1 MLVGI
6 IGAMDVEV
14 EILAQAMDGSRVS
27 EKCGMRF
34 RAGKIGDVDVVV
46 VRSGIGKVN
55 AAVCT
60 QVLVDDFH
68 VTHIINT
75 GVAGALDPRIN
86 VGDIVVSTDAIYY
99 DVDVTVFGYEPGQ
112 VPQMP
117 VVDFAADEALRAAA
131 LAAAREVA
139 PEVGIFEGRVCSGDR
154 FVSDE
159 ALKRSINETFD
170 GLCCE
175 MEGTAIAQT
184 AWLNKVPFVIVRAIS
199 DKADGSDVM
208 DYVEFE
214 AVAARHC
221 AGIVHAMV
229 AGLA

>member
-1 MLVGI
+1 
-6 IGAMDVEV
+6 
-14 EILAQAMDGSRVS
+14 
-27 EKCGMRF
+27 
-34 RAGKIGDVDVVV
+34 VDVVV

-75 GVAGALDPRIN
+75 GVAGALDPRID
-86 VGDIVVSTDAIYY
+86 VGDIVISTDAIYY

-131 LAAAREVA
+131 MEAAREVA

-159 ALKRSINETFD
+159 ALKESINKTFE

-221 AGIVHAMV
+221 AGIVCAMV
-229 AGLA
+229 ASLA